1 MGLCVVTGG
10 SRGIGA
16 AICRALAADGF
27 DVLLTYASNQTAAAE
42 VVAACKTG
50 GVAAQAVRA
59 DLGEPA
65 DIDAVFAAADAMG
78 DLRVLVNNAGI
89 IDDSARVEDLTA
101 DRIRRVLDVNVT
113 GLLLACGHAVRRMT
127 DGGAIV
133 NISSRA
139 AQRGGAGMYVDYAAS
154 KAAVETIT
162 VGLAQEVAP
171 AIRVNAVSPGLV
183 DTGIHRDQ
191 REGALAER
199 ARSVPLG
206 RPGEPVEVA
215 AAVRWLVSPE
225 SSYVTGT
232 VLRVSGGR

>member
-199 ARSVPLG
+199 AHSVPLG